1 MEQFI
6 HEAEL
11 IGSQLEQQYY
21 EQQLEQLILSYER
34 NKY

>member
-21 EQQLEQLILSYER
+21 EKQIEQLKQQLINNL
-34 NKY
+34 